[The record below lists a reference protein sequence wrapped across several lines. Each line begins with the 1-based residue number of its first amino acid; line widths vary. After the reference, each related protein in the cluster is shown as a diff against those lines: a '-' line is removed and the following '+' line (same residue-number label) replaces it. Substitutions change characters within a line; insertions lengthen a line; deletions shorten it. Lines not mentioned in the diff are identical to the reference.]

1 MRAFVISMVVMVAVT
16 AIAAL
21 VLDNI
26 DMSAQQI
33 FSSETGSVRL

>member
-26 DMSAQQI
+26 DMSAEQI